1 MDVITMEATAY
12 KELIRKIE
20 KIADYVF
27 KKESKPNEEEEIWL
41 DNQEVANLLRISTK
55 TLQRLRKENLISYS
69 MLRGRCRYKLSEIE
83 RGLNEKIIVCDPH
96 TLDEF
101 RRMATHFSAVK
112 WGILLRNPL
121 YRKTSSILYQTL
133 FFC

>member
-55 TLQRLRKENLISYS
+55 TLQR
-69 MLRGRCRYKLSEIE
+69 GRCRYKLSEIE

-101 RRMATHFSAVK
+101 RRNF
-112 WGILLRNPL
+112 
-121 YRKTSSILYQTL
+121 L
-133 FFC
+133 FNGNYE

>member
-83 RGLNEKIIVCDPH
+83 RGLNEKTIVCDPH

-101 RRMATHFSAVK
+101 RRNF
-112 WGILLRNPL
+112 
-121 YRKTSSILYQTL
+121 L
-133 FFC
+133 FNGNYE

>member
-1 MDVITMEATAY
+1 MEIIGIETATYEKTLKEIENFLDTIDKLITASSQKTIG
-12 KELIRKIE
+12 K
-20 KIADYVF
+20 
-27 KKESKPNEEEEIWL
+27 WL

-101 RRMATHFSAVK
+101 RRNF
-112 WGILLRNPL
+112 
-121 YRKTSSILYQTL
+121 L
-133 FFC
+133 FNGNYE

>member
-69 MLRGRCRYKLSEIE
+69 MLRGRCRYKLSEIG

-101 RRMATHFSAVK
+101 RRNF
-112 WGILLRNPL
+112 
-121 YRKTSSILYQTL
+121 L
-133 FFC
+133 FNGNYE

>member
-41 DNQEVANLLRISTK
+41 DNQEVCLILKIAPR
-55 TLQRLRKENLISYS
+55 TLQNLRDTDQISYS
-69 MLRGRCRYKLSEIE
+69 QIGKKIYYKKEDIQKFIE
-83 RGLNEKIIVCDPH
+83 KHNSHEQSNH
-96 TLDEF
+96 T
-101 RRMATHFSAVK
+101 R
-112 WGILLRNPL
+112 
-121 YRKTSSILYQTL
+121 
-133 FFC
+133 

>member
-55 TLQRLRKENLISYS
+55 TLQRLRKRKSNQLFHVTRKMQIQ
-69 MLRGRCRYKLSEIE
+69 
-83 RGLNEKIIVCDPH
+83 II
-96 TLDEF
+96 
-101 RRMATHFSAVK
+101 
-112 WGILLRNPL
+112 RN
-121 YRKTSSILYQTL
+121 RKRTK
-133 FFC
+133 

>member
-96 TLDEF
+96 TPDEF
-101 RRMATHFSAVK
+101 RRNF
-112 WGILLRNPL
+112 
-121 YRKTSSILYQTL
+121 L
-133 FFC
+133 FNGNYE

>member
-12 KELIRKIE
+12 KELIRKID

-55 TLQRLRKENLISYS
+55 TLQRLRK
-69 MLRGRCRYKLSEIE
+69 
-83 RGLNEKIIVCDPH
+83 
-96 TLDEF
+96 
-101 RRMATHFSAVK
+101 
-112 WGILLRNPL
+112 
-121 YRKTSSILYQTL
+121 RKSNQLFHVTREDADTNYQK
-133 FFC
+133 

>member
-55 TLQRLRKENLISYS
+55 TLQRLRKEKSNQLFHVTRKMQIQ
-69 MLRGRCRYKLSEIE
+69 
-83 RGLNEKIIVCDPH
+83 II
-96 TLDEF
+96 
-101 RRMATHFSAVK
+101 
-112 WGILLRNPL
+112 RN
-121 YRKTSSILYQTL
+121 RKRTK
-133 FFC
+133 

>member
-55 TLQRLRKENLISYS
+55 TLQRLRKSNQLFHVTRKMQIQ
-69 MLRGRCRYKLSEIE
+69 
-83 RGLNEKIIVCDPH
+83 II
-96 TLDEF
+96 
-101 RRMATHFSAVK
+101 
-112 WGILLRNPL
+112 RN
-121 YRKTSSILYQTL
+121 RKRTK
-133 FFC
+133 

>member
-41 DNQEVANLLRISTK
+41 DNQEVANLLRI
-55 TLQRLRKENLISYS
+55 
-69 MLRGRCRYKLSEIE
+69 IE

-101 RRMATHFSAVK
+101 RRNF
-112 WGILLRNPL
+112 
-121 YRKTSSILYQTL
+121 L
-133 FFC
+133 FNGNYE

>member
-27 KKESKPNEEEEIWL
+27 KKESKQNEEEEIWL

-83 RGLNEKIIVCDPH
+83 SGLNEKIIVCDPH

-101 RRMATHFSAVK
+101 RRNF
-112 WGILLRNPL
+112 
-121 YRKTSSILYQTL
+121 L
-133 FFC
+133 FNGNYE

>member
-12 KELIRKIE
+12 KELTRKIE

-27 KKESKPNEEEEIWL
+27 KKESKPDEEEEIWL

-96 TLDEF
+96 TLEDF
-101 RRMATHFSAVK
+101 RRNF
-112 WGILLRNPL
+112 
-121 YRKTSSILYQTL
+121 L
-133 FFC
+133 FNGNYEQE

>member
-1 MDVITMEATAY
+1 MEATAY

-55 TLQRLRKENLISYS
+55 TPS
-69 MLRGRCRYKLSEIE
+69 
-83 RGLNEKIIVCDPH
+83 
-96 TLDEF
+96 
-101 RRMATHFSAVK
+101 
-112 WGILLRNPL
+112 
-121 YRKTSSILYQTL
+121 L
-133 FFC
+133 FAIYCMESPR

>member
-41 DNQEVANLLRISTK
+41 DNQEVANLLRINKYQDTATIKKRKSNQLFHVTRKMQIQIIRNRKRTK
-55 TLQRLRKENLISYS
+55 
-69 MLRGRCRYKLSEIE
+69 
-83 RGLNEKIIVCDPH
+83 
-96 TLDEF
+96 
-101 RRMATHFSAVK
+101 
-112 WGILLRNPL
+112 
-121 YRKTSSILYQTL
+121 
-133 FFC
+133 

>member
-83 RGLNEKIIVCDPH
+83 RGLKEKIIVCDPH

-101 RRMATHFSAVK
+101 RRNF
-112 WGILLRNPL
+112 
-121 YRKTSSILYQTL
+121 L
-133 FFC
+133 FNGNYE

>member
-83 RGLNEKIIVCDPH
+83 RGLN
-96 TLDEF
+96 
-101 RRMATHFSAVK
+101 
-112 WGILLRNPL
+112 
-121 YRKTSSILYQTL
+121 
-133 FFC
+133 

>member
-41 DNQEVANLLRISTK
+41 DNQEVANLLRISTGDFWCPPQGHSGFR
-55 TLQRLRKENLISYS
+55 QRPKS
-69 MLRGRCRYKLSEIE
+69 GRS
-83 RGLNEKIIVCDPH
+83 
-96 TLDEF
+96 
-101 RRMATHFSAVK
+101 
-112 WGILLRNPL
+112 
-121 YRKTSSILYQTL
+121 
-133 FFC
+133 

>member
-69 MLRGRCRYKLSEIE
+69 MLRGRCRYKLSAQVSQV
-83 RGLNEKIIVCDPH
+83 LK
-96 TLDEF
+96 
-101 RRMATHFSAVK
+101 
-112 WGILLRNPL
+112 
-121 YRKTSSILYQTL
+121 
-133 FFC
+133 